1 MKKLLLLALLTAS
14 TSASWS
20 QLASLTDGHGN
31 VVNGE
36 LIVHWGDNETS
47 DQEVSVGVTLNG
59 TETKV
64 INVRRYELDVEPLT
78 QNYFCWAVCYEAVNS
93 GTMPVWQAAPVHSLV
108 LEPGV
113 TANNF
118 HAYHSPLGV
127 LGQNTF
133 RYVWF
138 DVNNPTDSVWVDIQF
153 QITSVGIEETGA
165 GAATI
170 NVWPNPSAGED
181 VSIAYDH
188 ALMGPGA
195 EVVVYNVLG
204 DRIAR
209 YPMQN
214 AKGVVRI
221 AAGTLKTGV
230 YFANI
235 EQQGAILATR
245 RLVISN

>member
-1 MKKLLLLALLTAS
+1 
-14 TSASWS
+14 SWS

-93 GTMPVWQAAPVHSLV
+93 GTMPVWQAAPVHSLP

-127 LGQNTF
+127 LGPNTF

-138 DVNNPTDSVWVDIQF
+138 DVNNPMDSVWVDIQF
-153 QITSVGIEETGA
+153 QITAVGIEERDLA
-165 GAATI
+165 SATLGL
-170 NVWPNPSAGED
+170 WPNPSHGDD
-181 VSIAYDH
+181 VNIAYEKVRSG
-188 ALMGPGA
+188 AGA
-195 EVVVYNVLG
+195 ELVIYNVLG
-204 DRIAR
+204 ERVTN
-209 YPMQN
+209 YHLQN
-214 AKGVVRI
+214 NTGTVR
-221 AAGTLKTGV
+221 
-230 YFANI
+230 
-235 EQQGAILATR
+235 
-245 RLVISN
+245 